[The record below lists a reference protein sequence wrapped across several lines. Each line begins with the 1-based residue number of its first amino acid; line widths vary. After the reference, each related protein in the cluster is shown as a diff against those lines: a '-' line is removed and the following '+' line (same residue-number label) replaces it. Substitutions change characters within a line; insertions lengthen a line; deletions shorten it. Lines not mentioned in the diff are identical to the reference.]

1 MTKKTEKEEAKNVLA
16 EEQSGD
22 ASLAKV
28 DENKPTVEEEGIRK
42 RISDLAESIQ
52 DSTWELSKLLYDV
65 SKRHLYRKWGFETF
79 EEYVEEDM
87 VFGIRKA
94 NYLKRIQEW
103 LMGLPAELQEE
114 IKDSD
119 IGWAKVKEIAGMDDN
134 KKIKSLVASAKDM
147 PVGEFTDYARKVRN
161 ELDGGS
167 DDTESMHRLAFQVLE
182 TELNN
187 IEEAIK
193 IGQEIT
199 QKGRSEALSLIC
211 TEFVG
216 GHAVQKGEKIDIHH
230 YLSQVERTTGLKIV
244 ALNEADKT
252 IVFGHKTVE
261 KITTEQAKSEEEGK
275 DNE

>member
-147 PVGEFTDYARKVRN
+147 PVGEFTDYARKVKN
-161 ELDGGS
+161 EIDGGS